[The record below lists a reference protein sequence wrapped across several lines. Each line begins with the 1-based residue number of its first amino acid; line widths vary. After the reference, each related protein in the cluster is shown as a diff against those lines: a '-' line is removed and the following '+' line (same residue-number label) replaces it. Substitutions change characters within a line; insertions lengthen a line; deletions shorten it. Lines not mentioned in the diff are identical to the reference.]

1 MVPQFIMINLCIST
15 YLDYKSRINLLS
27 RIFCGRMNDVSY
39 DYAVLS
45 NNNTVDPS
53 LAAKGINM

>member
-1 MVPQFIMINLCIST
+1 M
-15 YLDYKSRINLLS
+15 LS
-27 RIFCGRMNDVSY
+27 RIFCRRMNDLSY